1 MTASLSEQIIHQHII
16 FEAWEGSGIML
27 LVYLPGFCC
36 FRYISSAP
44 ELCQSPAC
52 GTQKCPHPCP
62 DIQQRGPGAPRG
74 VVHTVPSALGGG
86 EEAFG
91 SVQNRGL
98 PTQLLLGAC
107 AEPCLCWVFQK
118 KKGHKGEKTQCGDNG
133 GICTCQ
139 GLAACWDTPSQG
151 FGAKL
156 KVDRQ
161 WLKFY
166 SMSASPFAAY
176 PAQNPTELPR
186 NPRFTIFITNLGRIE
201 CSKAPGGALGHSQ

>member
-74 VVHTVPSALGGG
+74 AVHMVPSALGGDVRG
-86 EEAFG
+86 RRGIWKCPKSG
-91 SVQNRGL
+91 SANPALAGCLCRAMPVLGL
-98 PTQLLLGAC
+98 P
-107 AEPCLCWVFQK
+107 K
-118 KKGHKGEKTQCGDNG
+118 KKGIKGKKLSV
-133 GICTCQ
+133 GIMEAFAHAR
-139 GLAACWDTPSQG
+139 GLLRAGTPH
-151 FGAKL
+151 
-156 KVDRQ
+156 
-161 WLKFY
+161 
-166 SMSASPFAAY
+166 
-176 PAQNPTELPR
+176 PR
-186 NPRFTIFITNLGRIE
+186 
-201 CSKAPGGALGHSQ
+201 ALEPN